1 METTTDT
8 IIRYLIGGTFFFGF
22 IFFVES
28 IIKL

>member
-1 METTTDT
+1 METETDK
-8 IIRYLIGGTFFFGF
+8 IVRELLGAIFLFGF